1 MKSAPLLHIGNR
13 SLSSLMAAICL
24 QTLQQSRL
32 SGPHDRDEGNSQKR
46 GKRAGVLI
54 RLRRRAFRF
63 LPGFLP
69 CIARTERKSS
79 QEKAEVGASV
89 SISTTRG
96 VMKGTYTLFNPS
108 APLIWNFICFC
119 RISRTKSD
127 KSRFDPSMVET
138 WGAEFHKT
146 TAESHKS
153 DPQPAW
159 IHPDQALRT
168 KAKIP
173 GFTKL

>member
-1 MKSAPLLHIGNR
+1 MP
-13 SLSSLMAAICL
+13 
-24 QTLQQSRL
+24 
-32 SGPHDRDEGNSQKR
+32 
-46 GKRAGVLI
+46 
-54 RLRRRAFRF
+54 FF
-63 LPGFLP
+63 LYN
-69 CIARTERKSS
+69 I
-79 QEKAEVGASV
+79 
-89 SISTTRG
+89 
-96 VMKGTYTLFNPS
+96 
-108 APLIWNFICFC
+108 ICFNKC
-119 RISRTKSD
+119 NGQKIDIQTYNCSISRTKSD

-159 IHPDQALRT
+159 IHPDQASRT

>member
-1 MKSAPLLHIGNR
+1 MKSAPLSHIGNR
-13 SLSSLMAAICL
+13 SLSSLMPAICL

-119 RISRTKSD
+119 VDHSGYRGNLQQS
-127 KSRFDPSMVET
+127 
-138 WGAEFHKT
+138 
-146 TAESHKS
+146 
-153 DPQPAW
+153 
-159 IHPDQALRT
+159 
-168 KAKIP
+168 
-173 GFTKL
+173 